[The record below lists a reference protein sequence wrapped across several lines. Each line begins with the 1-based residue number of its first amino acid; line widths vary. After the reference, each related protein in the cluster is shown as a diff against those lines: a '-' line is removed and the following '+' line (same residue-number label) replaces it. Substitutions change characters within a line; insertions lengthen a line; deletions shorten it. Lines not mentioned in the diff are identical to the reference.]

1 MENKTDAQTGF
12 SMSTFQ
18 KCFYEQGY
26 IDLKGNY
33 IAQLSWGILTDTT
46 NCYLFQ
52 SNKGAYLGT
61 FPFKSRLVTR
71 P

>member
-33 IAQLSWGILTDTT
+33 IAQLSLMSCWGILTDTT
-46 NCYLFQ
+46 NCYLSQ

-61 FPFKSRLVTR
+61 FIFKSR
-71 P
+71 